1 MHDHRRIQASN
12 GSITWMSVVHLGHFR
27 ILALHSGLDLRSGCL
42 RCCIEFSYSNHLWV
56 VSYRPRDLR
65 LGLTIAQAALVAL
78 GTLILV
84 WRGLISSRN

>member
-1 MHDHRRIQASN
+1 MHDHRRIHASN

-42 RCCIEFSYSNHLWV
+42 GCCIEFSYSNHLWV

-65 LGLTIAQAALVAL
+65 LGLTNAQTALVAL

-84 WRGLISSRN
+84 GKCLYPPGI

>member
-12 GSITWMSVVHLGHFR
+12 GSITWMSVVHLGRFR
-27 ILALHSGLDLRSGCL
+27 ILALHSGLDLRYRVVSGVAL
-42 RCCIEFSYSNHLWV
+42 SSHKATTWV
-56 VSYRPRDLR
+56 ASYRPRDLR

-84 WRGLISSRN
+84 GRGLISSGN

>member
-1 MHDHRRIQASN
+1 
-12 GSITWMSVVHLGHFR
+12 MSVVHLGCFR
-27 ILALHSGLDLRSGCL
+27 ILALHSGLDLRSGCVGF
-42 RCCIEFSYSNHLWV
+42 CIEFSYSNHLWV

-84 WRGLISSRN
+84 WRGLISSGN